1 MGPEPGADVQQAGG
15 VEFGPFDEQPEVI
28 QVFTEEPIEGD
39 ADSED
44 FFGEAADDSASEPAD
59 DLFGEPADDLF
70 GEPADDPFDVGATD
84 EEPAPATEAA
94 KDESSESEETEPDFD
109 DPFGEF

>member
-15 VEFGPFDEQPEVI
+15 VEFGPFDEQPEAI
-28 QVFTEEPIEGD
+28 QVSAEEPIEGD

-44 FFGEAADDSASEPAD
+44 FFGEAADDSASE
-59 DLFGEPADDLF
+59 LADDLF
-70 GEPADDPFDVGATD
+70 GEPADDPLDVEATD
-84 EEPAPATEAA
+84 EESAPATEAA
-94 KDESSESEETEPDFD
+94 QDESSESEESEPDFD